1 MPLAAARSSAR
12 TASSVVGAASEPA
25 SVSDRRALTTSVLTS
40 ERAARLRTARRAP
53 ARACFLADAVRL
65 ATCHHAAGRAQGAL
79 HYKRGETHA
88 DRIIGTRGV
97 RAWRTAPEGAS
108 RRLHRTNRGPH
119 R

>member
-25 SVSDRRALTTSVLTS
+25 SVSDRRALTISVLTS
-40 ERAARLRTARRAP
+40 DREARLRTARRAP

-65 ATCHHAAGRAQGAL
+65 ATCHHAKGG
-79 HYKRGETHA
+79 KTHE
-88 DRIIGTRGV
+88 DRIIGTGGV
-97 RAWRTAPEGAS
+97 RAGRQAPEGAS